1 MISVTQFLNEKMD
14 GILRMERDNEDKVHL
29 FHVNDSWS
37 AVEKS
42 AYYLSQMTDCN
53 VITLLAQG
61 QDNSTNGQIV
71 LASVSDEQ
79 LGEARKEYS
88 VVWQSNDY
96 LILRPMNIPTRYSEW
111 HKENTVENPDDDDF
125 EEE

>member
-1 MISVTQFLNEKMD
+1 MISVTQFLNDKMD
-14 GILRMERDNEDKVHL
+14 GILRMERDNEDLVHL
-29 FHVNDSWS
+29 FHVNGSWS

-71 LASVSDEQ
+71 LASVSDEL
-79 LGEARKEYS
+79 LGEAGKEYS
-88 VVWQSNDY
+88 VVWQGDDY
-96 LILRPMNIPTRYSEW
+96 LVLRPKNIPTKYSEW
-111 HKENTVENPDDDDF
+111 HLANLVDGNED
-125 EEE
+125 

>member
-1 MISVTQFLNEKMD
+1 MISVTQFLNDKMD
-14 GILRMERDNEDKVHL
+14 GILRMERDNEGKVHL

-61 QDNSTNGQIV
+61 QDNSVNGQIV

-88 VVWQSNDY
+88 VVWQGDDY
-96 LILRPMNIPTRYSEW
+96 QVLQPKNIPTKYSEW
-111 HKENTVENPDDDDF
+111 HLANLVDEDEDDD
-125 EEE
+125 EN